1 MVNSIGKISDMFR
14 QRLIAEKEIRVRD
27 ADIFRMRGQLEIK
40 RADISS
46 TILSAAVLVTNLSRE
61 VQIQDIDRIF
71 LED

>member
-1 MVNSIGKISDMFR
+1 MFR